1 MITVKELR
9 RIAPHLAKTI
19 AESGIDPVELIQ
31 EAVDKYGLSQKQA
44 IAAVYRGMG
53 ATLAQV
59 GEITRQYMDDEP
71 RQGCPKS
78 SSNRQQYVNN
88 ARKGFALVNQSKQ
101 SKAVMANVFR
111 RYHQRH
117 GQHLVVDR
125 SSIVSDLEV
134 LKVKAT
140 KDKQY
145 GPAVRATEL
154 QGRAAGVNFTEH
166 VLIESDRLS
175 DAVILDQI
183 AGDDAELA
191 RRLKVRLGAIEGE
204 WQEITEDNQEVTE

>member
-1 MITVKELR
+1 MNPILSNEIARL
-9 RIAPHLAKTI
+9 APHLLKTVD
-19 AESGIDPVELIQ
+19 ELGIDPDQAIQDLID
-31 EAVDKYGLSQKQA
+31 EYGVTRKQA
-44 IAAVYRGMG
+44 IVTVYRELG
-53 ATLAQV
+53 ATLEQCARIADADLQAGRDRSGNSCAV
-59 GEITRQYMDDEP
+59 TTHRMLNTVKGKGI
-71 RQGCPKS
+71 
-78 SSNRQQYVNN
+78 SNI
-88 ARKGFALVNQSKQ
+88 
-101 SKAVMANVFR
+101 FR
-111 RYHQRH
+111 RYHKQF